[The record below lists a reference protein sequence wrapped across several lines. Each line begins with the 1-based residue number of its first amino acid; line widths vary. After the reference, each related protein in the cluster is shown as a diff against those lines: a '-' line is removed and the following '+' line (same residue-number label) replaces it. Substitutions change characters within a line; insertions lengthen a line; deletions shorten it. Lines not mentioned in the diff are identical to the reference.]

1 MHGDSGME
9 LYRLVASEEGP
20 KRLFVG
26 GLHGDEGKYTA
37 PILERLAKENLNA
50 GEATIVPSLV
60 ENGKYI
66 GVLSEAYYRSKA
78 GMDLLQLIHDYKPT
92 YYFELHA
99 YGEHSYAKLTDCERV
114 NKIGVPN
121 FVDFGDGVLIGSIAP
136 ILRRKFAVHD
146 FCITIEVPKWRSEN
160 EQIKEK
166 VHEILMIGLMQT
178 NRDGI
183 MREFRLRYPAQTKL
197 AETLFYQYYHNLLN
211 PF

>member
-1 MHGDSGME
+1 MK
-9 LYRLVASEEGP
+9 LYRLAASEEGP

-37 PILERLAKENLNA
+37 PILERLATEKLNA
-50 GEATIVPSLV
+50 GEATIVPCLV

-66 GVLSEAYYRSKA
+66 GVLSEEYYRSSA
-78 GMDLLQLIHDYKPT
+78 GINLLQLIHDYKPT

-146 FCITIEVPKWRSEN
+146 FCITIEVPKWQI
-160 EQIKEK
+160 EQIKQK

-178 NRDGI
+178 DREAI
-183 MREFRLRYPAQTKL
+183 MREFRLRYPAQTKI
-197 AETLFYQYYHNLLN
+197 AETLFYHYYHNLLN

>member
-1 MHGDSGME
+1 MK

-37 PILERLAKENLNA
+37 PILERLATENLNA
-50 GEATIVPSLV
+50 GEATIVPCLV

-66 GVLSEAYYRSKA
+66 GVLTEEYYRSSA
-78 GMDLLQLIHDYKPT
+78 GMNLLQLIQDYKPT

-99 YGEHSYAKLTDCERV
+99 YGEQSYAKLTDPERV

-136 ILRRKFAVHD
+136 ILRRKFAVRD
-146 FCITIEVPKWRSEN
+146 FCITIEVPKWRIKN
-160 EQIKEK
+160 EQIKQK
-166 VHEILMIGLMQT
+166 VHEILMLGLMKT
-178 NRDGI
+178 DREGI
-183 MREFRLRYPAQTKL
+183 MHEFRLRYPAQTKM
-197 AETLFYQYYHNLLN
+197 AETLFYQYYRNILN

>member
-1 MHGDSGME
+1 MKV
-9 LYRLVASEEGP
+9 YRLVASEEGP

-26 GLHGDEGKYTA
+26 GLHGDEGLYTA

-60 ENGKYI
+60 ENSKYV

-78 GMDLLQLIHDYKPT
+78 GMDLLQLIHEYKPT
-92 YYFELHA
+92 FYFELHA
-99 YGEHSYAKLTDCERV
+99 YGEQSYSKLTDSERV

-121 FVDFGDGVLIGSIAP
+121 FVDFCDGVLIGSIAP
-136 ILRRKFAVHD
+136 ILRCKFAVHD

-166 VHEILMIGLMQT
+166 VHEILMLGLT
-178 NRDGI
+178 KTDREGI
-183 MREFRLRYPAQTKL
+183 MREFRLRYPAQTKM
-197 AETLFYQYYHNLLN
+197 AETLFYQYYYNRLN

>member
-1 MHGDSGME
+1 MK

-50 GEATIVPSLV
+50 GEATIVPCLV
-60 ENGKYI
+60 ENGEYI
-66 GVLSEAYYRSKA
+66 GVLSEEYYRSRA
-78 GMDLLQLIHDYKPT
+78 GMNLLQLIQDYKPT

-99 YGEHSYAKLTDCERV
+99 YGEHSYSKLTDPERV

-136 ILRRKFAVHD
+136 ILRRQFAVRD
-146 FCITIEVPKWRSEN
+146 FCITIEVPKWRIKN
-160 EQIKEK
+160 EQIKQK
-166 VHEILMIGLMQT
+166 VHEILMIGLSKT
-178 NRDGI
+178 DREAI
-183 MREFRLRYPAQTKL
+183 MREFRLRYPTQTKI
-197 AETLFYQYYHNLLN
+197 AETLFYQYYRNILN

>member
-1 MHGDSGME
+1 MK

-50 GEATIVPSLV
+50 GEATIVPCLV
-60 ENGKYI
+60 ENGEYI
-66 GVLSEAYYRSKA
+66 GVLTEEYYRSRA
-78 GMDLLQLIHDYKPT
+78 GINLLQLIQDYKPT
-92 YYFELHA
+92 FYFELHA
-99 YGEHSYAKLTDCERV
+99 YGEQSYAKLTDPERV
-114 NKIGVPN
+114 NKIGVPK
-121 FVDFGDGVLIGSIAP
+121 FVDFGEGVLIGSIAP

-146 FCITIEVPKWRSEN
+146 FCITIEVPKWRIEK
-160 EQIKEK
+160 IKEK
-166 VHEILMIGLMQT
+166 VHAILMIGLT
-178 NRDGI
+178 KTDREAI
-183 MREFRLRYPAQTKL
+183 MREFRLRYPAQTKM

>member
-1 MHGDSGME
+1 MK

-50 GEATIVPSLV
+50 GEATIVPCLV
-60 ENGKYI
+60 ENGEYI
-66 GVLSEAYYRSKA
+66 GVLSEEYYRSSA
-78 GMDLLQLIHDYKPT
+78 GMNLLQLIQDYKPAV
-92 YYFELHA
+92 YFELHA
-99 YGEHSYAKLTDCERV
+99 YGEHSYSKLTDPERV

-136 ILRRKFAVHD
+136 ILRRQFAVHD
-146 FCITIEVPKWRSEN
+146 FCITIEVPKWRMKK
-160 EQIKEK
+160 IKEK
-166 VHEILMIGLMQT
+166 VHEILMLGLSKT
-178 NRDGI
+178 DREAI
-183 MREFRLRYPAQTKL
+183 MREFRLRYQAQTKI
-197 AETLFYQYYHNLLN
+197 AESLFYQYYRNMLN

>member
-1 MHGDSGME
+1 MK

-50 GEATIVPSLV
+50 GEATIVPCLV

-66 GVLSEAYYRSKA
+66 GVLTEEYYRSSA
-78 GMDLLQLIHDYKPT
+78 GMNLLQLIHDYKPT

-99 YGEHSYAKLTDCERV
+99 YGEHSYAKLTDPERV

-121 FVDFGDGVLIGSIAP
+121 FVDFGDGILIGSIAP
-136 ILRRKFAVHD
+136 ILRRKFAVRD
-146 FCITIEVPKWRSEN
+146 FCITIEVPKWQIKN
-160 EQIKEK
+160 EQIKQK
-166 VHEILMIGLMQT
+166 VHVILMIGLMKT
-178 NRDGI
+178 DREAI
-183 MREFRLRYPAQTKL
+183 MHEFRLRYPAQTKI

>member
-1 MHGDSGME
+1 MHGDSGMK

-50 GEATIVPSLV
+50 GEATIVPCLV

-66 GVLSEAYYRSKA
+66 GVLSEEYYRSSA
-78 GMDLLQLIHDYKPT
+78 GMNLLQLIHDYKPT

-99 YGEHSYAKLTDCERV
+99 YSERSYSKLTDSERV

-146 FCITIEVPKWRSEN
+146 FCITIEVPKWR
-160 EQIKEK
+160 IKKIKQK
-166 VHEILMIGLMQT
+166 VHEILMLGLT
-178 NRDGI
+178 KTDREAI
-183 MREFRLRYPAQTKL
+183 MREFRLRYPAQTKI

>member
-1 MHGDSGME
+1 MK

-26 GLHGDEGKYTA
+26 GLHGDEGRYTA
-37 PILERLAKENLNA
+37 PILERLAKEKLNA

-60 ENGKYI
+60 ENDKYI
-66 GVLSEAYYRSKA
+66 GVLSEEYYRSKV
-78 GMDLLQLIHDYKPT
+78 GMDLLQLIHDYKPAF
-92 YYFELHA
+92 YFELHA
-99 YGEHSYAKLTDCERV
+99 YGEHSYAKLTDPERV

-146 FCITIEVPKWRSEN
+146 FCITIEVPKWRIKN
-160 EQIKEK
+160 EQIKQK
-166 VHEILMIGLMQT
+166 VHEILMLGLMKT
-178 NRDGI
+178 DREAI
-183 MREFRLRYPAQTKL
+183 MREFRLRYQAQTKM